1 MDSETVILHKSFPNP
16 QKEPMSLTD
25 LISIYPPMKAT
36 NFFGLQAFYAQP
48 DPDIVTSAP
57 GYTVLN
63 SKQQVSRWILLIR
76 FFNQNRCI
84 EAFHSR

>member
-16 QKEPMSLTD
+16 QNKPMSLTD

-57 GYTVLN
+57 GYTVSN
-63 SKQQVSRWILLIR
+63 SKQTGVFPMDPSDKILQPKPMYR
-76 FFNQNRCI
+76 GF
-84 EAFHSR
+84 S

>member
-36 NFFGLQAFYAQP
+36 NFFGLQVFYAQP

-57 GYTVLN
+57 GYTI
-63 SKQQVSRWILLIR
+63 SATKQTDGFPMNPCDKILQPKPMYR
-76 FFNQNRCI
+76 GF
-84 EAFHSR
+84 S

>member
-1 MDSETVILHKSFPNP
+1 MDSKTVILHKSFPNP
-16 QKEPMSLTD
+16 QKEPMSLID

-57 GYTVLN
+57 GYTV
-63 SKQQVSRWILLIR
+63 STTKQTGFPRDPSDKILQPKPMYR
-76 FFNQNRCI
+76 GF
-84 EAFHSR
+84 S

>member
-57 GYTVLN
+57 GYTVLTT
-63 SKQQVSRWILLIR
+63 KQTGFPRDPSDKILQPKPMYR
-76 FFNQNRCI
+76 GF
-84 EAFHSR
+84 S

>member
-16 QKEPMSLTD
+16 QKQPMSLTD

-57 GYTVLN
+57 GYTFSN
-63 SKQQVSRWILLIR
+63 SKQTGFPMNPCDKILQPKPMYR
-76 FFNQNRCI
+76 GF
-84 EAFHSR
+84 S